1 MQNKCDRWWNH
12 SQNELIAEVA
22 IAHQE
27 YLFFQTMLYR
37 FSSIFSLI
45 LLMSAVSLHP
55 SASAQ
60 SVPTAQFRDLSGDIY
75 TNEIEQAITL
85 GIVAGFEDQTFR
97 PQTPVTREQLVS
109 MVVRAMEQVPLAN
122 PSQNINPTLP
132 TVPTQIT
139 TNPFSDVDKT
149 RWSAPQIQYLKDSG
163 IVQGYLDG
171 TFHPTQTVTRAELV
185 VMLQAVDRYLVEFR
199 GNWDGRRPYTQPV
212 PLNFSDI
219 QNHWAQATITEMS
232 GNCHTGQVATP
243 LNETGTQFAPD
254 TAAQRNYAA
263 AAIVREV
270 RCLSVPA
277 IQP

>member
-1 MQNKCDRWWNH
+1 
-12 SQNELIAEVA
+12 
-22 IAHQE
+22 
-27 YLFFQTMLYR
+27 MLYR
-37 FSSIFSLI
+37 FGSIFSSI
-45 LLMSAVSLHP
+45 LLMSAVSVQL
-55 SASAQ
+55 SVFAQ
-60 SVPTAQFRDLSGDIY
+60 STSTTQFRDIAGDIY
-75 TNEIEQAITL
+75 ANEIEQAVTL

-109 MVVRAMEQVPLAN
+109 TVVRAMGKVPLAN
-122 PSQNINPTLP
+122 QSQTTNSTLP

-149 RWSAPQIQYLKDSG
+149 RWSAPQIQYLKDLG
-163 IVQGYLDG
+163 IVRGYPDG
-171 TFHPTQTVTRAELV
+171 TFHPTQTVTRAELI

-219 QNHWAQATITEMS
+219 QNHWARATITEMS

-243 LNETGTQFAPD
+243 LNETGTQFAPN

-277 IQP
+277 ISP

>member
-1 MQNKCDRWWNH
+1 MNGGDGDRTH
-12 SQNELIAEVA
+12 RQ
-22 IAHQE
+22 
-27 YLFFQTMLYR
+27 YLSFQTMLYH
-37 FSSIFSLI
+37 FGFIFSLI
-45 LLMSAVSLHP
+45 LLMSAVSIQP
-55 SASAQ
+55 SAFAQ
-60 SVPTAQFRDLSGDIY
+60 PATTRQFQDITGDIY
-75 TNEIEQAITL
+75 ANEIEQAVTL

-109 MVVRAMEQVPLAN
+109 MVLRGMEQVPLAN
-122 PSQNINPTLP
+122 SSQNTNLTLP

-149 RWSAPQIQYLKDSG
+149 RWSAPQIQYLKDLG
-163 IVQGYLDG
+163 IVRGYPDG
-171 TFHPTQTVTRAELV
+171 TFHPTQTVTRAELI

-199 GNWDGRRPYTQPV
+199 GNWDGRSPYTQPV

-219 QNHWAQATITEMS
+219 QNHWARDTITEMS
-232 GNCHTGQVATP
+232 GNCHTGAVATP

-254 TAAQRNYAA
+254 TASQRNYAA

-277 IQP
+277 ISS